1 MLNSVYKIS
10 EPLIKHV
17 AKNDKMYVWL
27 SGYFVGAT
35 VYGVATR
42 VSAMRSFGRMRSGEM
57 VNVNFGN
64 DEYAVIKRT
73 KK

>member
-1 MLNSVYKIS
+1 MLNSVYKITKPVINHMI
-10 EPLIKHV
+10 E
-17 AKNDKMYVWL
+17 NDKAYIWL
-27 SGYFVGAT
+27 FGYCTGAIA
-35 VYGVATR
+35 YALAQKI
-42 VSAMRSFGRMRSGEM
+42 SARRTFGRMRSGEM

>member
-1 MLNSVYKIS
+1 MLNSVYKVT
-10 EPLIKHV
+10 EPVIKHV
-17 AKNDKMYVWL
+17 IENDKAYIWL
-27 SGYFVGAT
+27 FGYCSGVLAYS
-35 VYGVATR
+35 
-42 VSAMRSFGRMRSGEM
+42 VSSMLSARRTFGRMRSGEM

>member
-10 EPLIKHV
+10 EPVIKHV
-17 AKNDKMYVWL
+17 IENDKAYIWL
-27 SGYFVGAT
+27 FGYSTGAL
-35 VYGVATR
+35 VYAASSML
-42 VSAMRSFGRMRSGEM
+42 SARRTFGRMRSGEM

-73 KK
+73 DK

>member
-10 EPLIKHV
+10 EPVIKHV
-17 AKNDKMYVWL
+17 IENDKMYIWL

-35 VYGVATR
+35 VYGVASR

-73 KK
+73 DK

>member
-10 EPLIKHV
+10 EPVIKHV
-17 AKNDKMYVWL
+17 IENDKAYIWL
-27 SGYFVGAT
+27 FGYCTGAI
-35 VYGVATR
+35 VYDV
-42 VSAMRSFGRMRSGEM
+42 VQKISARRTFGRMRSGEM
-57 VNVNFGN
+57 VNVNLGN

>member
-10 EPLIKHV
+10 EPVIKHV
-17 AKNDKMYVWL
+17 IENDKMYVWL

-42 VSAMRSFGRMRSGEM
+42 VSAMRSFGRMRAGQM
-57 VNVNFGN
+57 VKVNLGKS
-64 DEYAVIKRT
+64 EYSVIKRT
-73 KK
+73 DK

>member
-1 MLNSVYKIS
+1 MLNSVYKIT
-10 EPLIKHV
+10 EPLVKHV
-17 AKNDKMYVWL
+17 AKYDNMYTWL

-35 VYGVATR
+35 VYGVASY
-42 VSAMRSFGRMRSGEM
+42 VSARRQFGRMRSGQM

>member
-10 EPLIKHV
+10 EPVIKHV
-17 AKNDKMYVWL
+17 IENDKLYVWL
-27 SGYFVGAT
+27 SGYLVGVGA
-35 VYGVATR
+35 YGIANR
-42 VSAMRSFGRMRSGEM
+42 ISAKLTFGRMRSGEM
-57 VNVNFGN
+57 VNVNLGN

>member
-10 EPLIKHV
+10 EPVIKHV
-17 AKNDKMYVWL
+17 IENDKAYIWL
-27 SGYFVGAT
+27 FGYCTGAI
-35 VYGVATR
+35 VYDV
-42 VSAMRSFGRMRSGEM
+42 VQKISARRTFGRMRSGEM

-73 KK
+73 DK